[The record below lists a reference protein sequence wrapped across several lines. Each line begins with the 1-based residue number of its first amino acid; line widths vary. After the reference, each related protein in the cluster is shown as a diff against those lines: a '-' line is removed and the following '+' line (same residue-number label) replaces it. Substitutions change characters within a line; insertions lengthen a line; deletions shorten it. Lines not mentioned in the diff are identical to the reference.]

1 MLASALSCPLP
12 FICPNWWTCGP
23 GHLCSEWFLFL
34 TNESQ
39 MEGITETTTSSSKVR
54 AVCPCSHD
62 GACIEMQLQQL
73 HIPYLLLFVLS
84 HYGSNLHQ
92 NKSKR
97 LYFYEKIDLSLHPI
111 FEQKKYSSHLL
122 YDKNTITFLELF
134 F

>member
-1 MLASALSCPLP
+1 MLAPAFCCPLP
-12 FICPNWWTCGP
+12 LSVPIRWTCGP

-73 HIPYLLLFVLS
+73 HIPYLLLFVR

-111 FEQKKYSSHLL
+111 FEQKK
-122 YDKNTITFLELF
+122 IQFTFII
-134 F
+134 